1 MKKRTVAILTLAIF
15 LVGVFGSSVTAMA
28 TGRGVSASGSSAYSN
43 AQGLTNKNGGV
54 VEIPGMMDLR
64 FKNAGASEGQVAYC
78 YNATKTVPPS
88 QGVSGYELAA
98 DQSAN
103 GYKALA
109 TKPSAP
115 LTLYDDVLDVVW
127 NGYPY
132 YGGGWK
138 GVTGDPMLYK
148 KKYNMGDQSR
158 LKDLYD
164 IQVTQA
170 AVWKLTDTQTP
181 NTALVAPMNELL
193 AKAKV
198 NPAPKNFKL
207 NLYDG
212 SKCKTQSNVQMQH
225 LLVCGNDATAARYV
239 VNVNIDDK
247 WYRADG
253 KSAYIGK
260 TPDVYYELYE
270 GDITPGKKPLRTFT
284 LDTAKHTITMI
295 NDRQKYTLREV
306 LISDT
311 DKFTAA
317 DDQVL
322 DFSTNQSPS
331 YAVSFSHTEITDAD
345 SIASVILPV
354 GAEVTL
360 DDGRPED
367 ASFSLLLKDSS
378 GNIVETKNNLGRVV
392 TFNPLTFKE
401 EGTYVY
407 TLTELQGD
415 NKNVRYD
422 TTTYELTVTVT
433 KTVLASGKNAVLK
446 IDSSWKKNGE
456 AYNGLVPIFTNT
468 TQKVETATL
477 TVNKVWASDKA
488 SSRPKSVNMQLYRN
502 GSAYGAPVQLDANN
516 NWSYTWKDLDKSY
529 KWTVDEPTVPTGY
542 TKTSKTTGTVC
553 TITNTGKNVAI
564 TTPSTTKPTT
574 TKPSTTRTSNTK
586 TTKPTV
592 TKPDTTGSDRSTP
605 QTGDTTH
612 LDWWVTGAI
621 ISLAGMCLIGLMWML
636 SRRKQYGKK

>member
-28 TGRGVSASGSSAYSN
+28 TGSGVSASGSSAYSN

-158 LKDLYD
+158 LKELYD

-181 NTALVAPMNELL
+181 NAALVAPMGELL

-212 SKCKTQSNVQMQH
+212 SKCKVQSNVQMQH

-284 LDTAKHTITMI
+284 LGTAKHTIAMI

-345 SIASVILPV
+345 PIASVILPV

-415 NKNVRYD
+415 NKNVKYD

-586 TTKPTV
+586 TTKPTI

>member
-28 TGRGVSASGSSAYSN
+28 TGSGVSASGSSAYSN

-158 LKDLYD
+158 LKELYD

-181 NTALVAPMNELL
+181 NAALVAPMGKLL

-212 SKCKTQSNVQMQH
+212 SKCKVQSNVQMQH

-270 GDITPGKKPLRTFT
+270 GDITPGEKPLRTFT
-284 LDTAKHTITMI
+284 LGSAKHTITMI
-295 NDRQKYTLREV
+295 NDHQKYTLREV

-345 SIASVILPV
+345 PIASVILPV

-367 ASFSLLLKDSS
+367 ASFSLLLKDSY

-415 NKNVRYD
+415 NKNVKYD

-488 SSRPKSVNMQLYRN
+488 SSRPKSVNMQLYRD

-516 NWSYTWKDLDKSY
+516 NWSYTWKDLDKNY

-553 TITNTGKNVAI
+553 TITNTGKVTAI

-586 TTKPTV
+586 TTKPTI
-592 TKPDTTGSDRSTP
+592 TKPDTTSSDRSTP

>member
-28 TGRGVSASGSSAYSN
+28 TGTGVSASGSSAYSN

-225 LLVCGNDATAARYV
+225 LLVCGNDATAASHV
-239 VNVNIDDK
+239 VNVNIEDK

-284 LDTAKHTITMI
+284 LGTAKHTITMI

>member
-28 TGRGVSASGSSAYSN
+28 TGSGVSASGSSAYSN

-158 LKDLYD
+158 LKELYD

-181 NTALVAPMNELL
+181 NAALVAPMGELL

-212 SKCKTQSNVQMQH
+212 SKCKVQSNVQMQH

-284 LDTAKHTITMI
+284 LGTAKHTIAMI

-345 SIASVILPV
+345 PIASVILPV

-415 NKNVRYD
+415 NKNVKYD

-586 TTKPTV
+586 TTKPTI
-592 TKPDTTGSDRSTP
+592 TKPDTTSSDRSTP

>member
-1 MKKRTVAILTLAIF
+1 MKKRTVVILTLAIF
-15 LVGVFGSSVTAMA
+15 IVGVFGSSVTAMA
-28 TGRGVSASGSSAYSN
+28 TGSGVSASGSSAYSN

-78 YNATKTVPPS
+78 YNATKTVPSS

-158 LKDLYD
+158 LKELYD

-181 NTALVAPMNELL
+181 NAALVAPMGELL

-212 SKCKTQSNVQMQH
+212 SKCKVQSNVQMQH

-270 GDITPGKKPLRTFT
+270 GDITPGEKPLRTFT
-284 LDTAKHTITMI
+284 LGSAKHTITMI
-295 NDRQKYTLREV
+295 NDHQKYTLREV

-345 SIASVILPV
+345 PIASVILPV

-367 ASFSLLLKDSS
+367 ASFSLLLKDSY

-415 NKNVRYD
+415 NKNVKYD
-422 TTTYELTVTVT
+422 TTTYELTLTVT

-488 SSRPKSVNMQLYRN
+488 SSRPKSVNMQLYRD

-516 NWSYTWKDLDKSY
+516 NWSYTWKDLDKNY

-553 TITNTGKNVAI
+553 TITNTGKVTAI

-586 TTKPTV
+586 TTKPTI
-592 TKPDTTGSDRSTP
+592 TKPDTTSSDRSTP

>member
-1 MKKRTVAILTLAIF
+1 
-15 LVGVFGSSVTAMA
+15 
-28 TGRGVSASGSSAYSN
+28 
-43 AQGLTNKNGGV
+43 
-54 VEIPGMMDLR
+54 
-64 FKNAGASEGQVAYC
+64 
-78 YNATKTVPPS
+78 
-88 QGVSGYELAA
+88 
-98 DQSAN
+98 
-103 GYKALA
+103 
-109 TKPSAP
+109 
-115 LTLYDDVLDVVW
+115 
-127 NGYPY
+127 
-132 YGGGWK
+132 
-138 GVTGDPMLYK
+138 
-148 KKYNMGDQSR
+148 MG
-158 LKDLYD
+158 
-164 IQVTQA
+164 
-170 AVWKLTDTQTP
+170 
-181 NTALVAPMNELL
+181 ELL

-212 SKCKTQSNVQMQH
+212 SKCKVQSNVQMQH

-270 GDITPGKKPLRTFT
+270 GDITPGEKPLRTFT
-284 LDTAKHTITMI
+284 LGSAKHTITMI
-295 NDRQKYTLREV
+295 NDHQKYTLREV

-345 SIASVILPV
+345 PIASVILPV

-367 ASFSLLLKDSS
+367 ASFSLLLKDSY

-415 NKNVRYD
+415 NKNVKYD

-488 SSRPKSVNMQLYRN
+488 SSRPKSVNMQLYRD

-516 NWSYTWKDLDKSY
+516 NWSYTWKDLDKNY

-553 TITNTGKNVAI
+553 TITNTGKVTAI

-586 TTKPTV
+586 TTKPTI
-592 TKPDTTGSDRSTP
+592 TKPDTTSSDRSTP

>member
-28 TGRGVSASGSSAYSN
+28 TGSGVSASGSSAYSN

-284 LDTAKHTITMI
+284 LGTAKHTITMI